1 MRPPGEKDSKSVQTK
16 NVKKNVHK
24 RLAQF
29 FYVNLNMH
37 GYEEEE
43 GKIKVPRFEEAA
55 GFYTSKQRSYN
66 MSRIKGKNSKPE
78 MLLRKALWAK
88 NVRFRLHD
96 KSLPGR
102 PDIVIKKY
110 KLAIFVDG
118 EFWHGFNWKRNRDRI
133 KTNRL
138 FWIPKIERN
147 MQKDERS
154 NRALRDMGYTVF
166 RFWSQDVL
174 KNLPTVVNQIELFI
188 ETRKLW
194 K

>member
-1 MRPPGEKDSKSVQTK
+1 MQR
-16 NVKKNVHK
+16 
-24 RLAQF
+24 
-29 FYVNLNMH
+29 
-37 GYEEEE
+37 YEEDED
-43 GKIKVPRFEEAA
+43 KIKVPRFEESA
-55 GFYTSKQRSYN
+55 GFYTSKQRSYM

-78 MLLRKALWAK
+78 LILRKTLWAK
-88 NVRFRLHD
+88 NIRFRLHD

-110 KLAIFVDG
+110 RLAIFVDG
-118 EFWHGFNWKRNRDRI
+118 EFWHGFDWKKNRERI
-133 KTNRL
+133 KSNRL

-147 MQKDERS
+147 MQKDERT

-174 KNLPTVVNQIELFI
+174 KSLPKVLNQIELFL

-194 K
+194 R

>member
-1 MRPPGEKDSKSVQTK
+1 MR
-16 NVKKNVHK
+16 
-24 RLAQF
+24 
-29 FYVNLNMH
+29 
-37 GYEEEE
+37 GYDEEEDR
-43 GKIKVPRFEEAA
+43 IKVPRFEESA
-55 GFYTSKQRSYN
+55 GFYTSPQRSHI

-78 MLLRKALWAK
+78 ILLRKALWAK
-88 NVRFRLHD
+88 NIRFRLHD

-118 EFWHGFNWKRNRDRI
+118 EFWHGFDWQKRREKI
-133 KTNRL
+133 KSNRL

-147 MQKDERS
+147 MQKDART
-154 NRALRDMGYTVF
+154 NRLLRDMGYVVF
-166 RFWSQDVL
+166 RFWSKDIITD
-174 KNLPTVVNQIELFI
+174 LPKVTNQIVLFL